1 MMQASEVLVLDGDG
15 ARAAEVVKLLRFAGV
30 PARTEAVDAPEHWR
44 AIFLAGPLP
53 EEHEVFL
60 AGQAERR
67 TPLVLLDT
75 DKPARTGLPASSLV
89 ARLSW
94 PFSLPALQAALRQA
108 DAVHPASLPPDF
120 RPLVGE
126 SQAMQR
132 IRGMVRKVAPSEATV
147 LILGESGTGKEVIAR
162 NVHQFSARRD
172 KPFIPLNCGAIPAEL
187 LESELFGHE
196 KGAFTGALSSRPGR
210 FELAEGGTLFLDEIG
225 DMPMPMQVKLLRV
238 LQERTYERVGGRETR
253 KANVR
258 VIAATHRDLEERI
271 RLGEFREDLYYRL
284 NVFPIETASLREMS
298 EDLPLLVEEMIGR
311 LEREGRGSLS
321 LTPGAMAVL
330 SRYAWPGNVRELA
343 NLIERLSILYPDQPV
358 EIHDLPPR
366 YLEGIDLEELASAM
380 SHGVASGGDAPPAGL
395 DAGADPAT
403 QAAQHDTHVSSAPA
417 DTFPTEIRPD
427 AFDLPDD
434 GIDLKALL
442 EGMEVRLINQALAR
456 NDGVVAQAARML
468 GVRRTTLVEK
478 MRKYGLARE

>member
-1 MMQASEVLVLDGDG
+1 MQASEVLVLDGDG

-30 PARTEAVDAPEHWR
+30 PARTEAIDAPEHWR
-44 AIFLAGPLP
+44 AIFFAGPLA

-60 AGQAERR
+60 AGQAERK
-67 TPLVLLDT
+67 TPLILLET

-94 PFSLPALQAALRQA
+94 PFSLPALQAVLRQA
-108 DAVHPASLPPDF
+108 DAVHPAALPPDF

-126 SQAMQR
+126 SPAMQR

-147 LILGESGTGKEVIAR
+147 LILGELGTGKEVIAR

-258 VIAATHRDLEERI
+258 IIAATHRDLEERI
-271 RLGEFREDLYYRL
+271 RQGEFREDLYYRL

-298 EDLPLLVEEMIGR
+298 EDLPLLVAEMIGR

-330 SRYAWPGNVRELA
+330 SRYPWPGNVRELA

-366 YLEGIDLEELASAM
+366 YLEGIDLTELASAV
-380 SHGVASGGDAPPAGL
+380 SHGAASGGGASSAGL
-395 DAGADPAT
+395 DAGVDPAS

-417 DTFPTEIRPD
+417 DTPPMEIRPD
-427 AFDLPDD
+427 AFDLPEE
-434 GIDLKALL
+434 GLDLKALL
-442 EGMEVRLINQALAR
+442 EGLEVRLINQALAR

>member
-1 MMQASEVLVLDGDG
+1 MQASEVLVLDGDG

-30 PARTEAVDAPEHWR
+30 PARTEAIDAPEHWR
-44 AIFLAGPLP
+44 AIFFAGALA

-60 AGQAERR
+60 AGQAERK
-67 TPLVLLDT
+67 TPLILLET

-94 PFSLPALQAALRQA
+94 PFSLPALQAVLRQA
-108 DAVHPASLPPDF
+108 DAVHPAALPPDF

-126 SQAMQR
+126 SPAMQR

-258 VIAATHRDLEERI
+258 IIAATHRDLEERI
-271 RLGEFREDLYYRL
+271 RQGEFREDLYYRL

-330 SRYAWPGNVRELA
+330 SRYPWPGNVRELA

-366 YLEGIDLEELASAM
+366 YLEGIDLTELASAV
-380 SHGVASGGDAPPAGL
+380 SHGAASGGGASSTGL
-395 DAGADPAT
+395 DAGVDPAS

-417 DTFPTEIRPD
+417 DTPPMVIRPD
-427 AFDLPDD
+427 AFDLPEE
-434 GIDLKALL
+434 GLDLKALL
-442 EGMEVRLINQALAR
+442 EGLEVRLINQALAR